1 MATFQVPQFIDQKPK
16 IVGPLTL
23 SQFFYIA
30 IAAGISFA
38 SFYIFNLFVWV
49 LVSIILITL
58 SIGLAFVKI
67 NGQEMPKV
75 IRAGLHFFLGP
86 RIYTWQ
92 RTMEEPIYEEEKIE
106 NARKTM
112 GTKEKLNSIV
122 LNVTTG
128 KMFSPKQMR
137 NEQKKEEYQV
147 ATFETGER
155 RRVKKVNY

>member
-30 IAAGISFA
+30 IAAGISLT
-38 SFYIFNLFVWV
+38 SFYIFNLVVWV
-49 LVSIILITL
+49 LSSVILVTI
-58 SIGLAFVKI
+58 SVGLAFIKI

-75 IRAGLHFFLGP
+75 IRAGFHFFFGP

-92 RTMEEPIYEEEKIE
+92 RAIERPLYEEEKIE
-106 NARKTM
+106 TARKTM
-112 GTKEKLNSIV
+112 GAREKLNSIV

-137 NEQKKEEYQV
+137 NEQKKEEYQI
-147 ATFETGER
+147 AIFETGER
-155 RRVKKVNY
+155 RKIKKVNY

>member
-38 SFYIFNLFVWV
+38 SFYVFSLFIWV
-49 LVSIILITL
+49 LISIVFVTI
-58 SIGLAFVKI
+58 SVGLAFIKI

-75 IRAGLHFFLGP
+75 IRAGIHFFLGP

-92 RTMEEPIYEEEKIE
+92 RTIEAPLYEEEKIE
-106 NARKTM
+106 TARKTM
-112 GTKEKLNSIV
+112 GAKEKLNSIM
-122 LNVTTG
+122 LTVTTG
-128 KMFSPKQMR
+128 KLFSPKQMR
-137 NEQKKEEYQV
+137 NEWKK
-147 ATFETGER
+147 R
-155 RRVKKVNY
+155 R